1 MVGPRQ
7 CGKTTLARVVAEALG
22 ASFYDL
28 EDPADQLVLADP
40 VAAFGAFGG
49 ALVVLDEAQR
59 MPELFPILR
68 VLIDKDRRP
77 GRFLLLGSATPDLRR
92 QSAESLAGRLVTLE
106 LTPLLATELP
116 TDKIPRDTFWLRG
129 GLPPSLLA
137 SSGGA
142 SMRWRR
148 QYVQDITSR
157 DLRLIGFDLPP
168 TRMNRFLQMLSHT
181 HGHLWNASHLA
192 RSLEI
197 GATTASRYLDAIQQT
212 FLVRRLA
219 PYAANLGKRLVR
231 TPKVYIRDT
240 GILHCLLAVN
250 DKRQL
255 LGHPVCG
262 YSWEGMALEQLA
274 AVAPDGWEPTF
285 WRTSAGAEID
295 ALFLRAGRPLVAVE
309 MKSNAT
315 LPKPARGFHQGCNDL
330 GISERWVVYPGDRV
344 LTLANGVT
352 AFPLLEAV
360 NRMKELGDRG

>member
-1 MVGPRQ
+1 MI
-7 CGKTTLARVVAEALG
+7 AEASD

-28 EDPADQLVLADP
+28 EDPADQLVVSDP
-40 VAAFGAFGG
+40 ISAFGEPGIG
-49 ALVVLDEAQR
+49 LVVLDEVQR
-59 MPELFPILR
+59 LPELFPVLR

-106 LTPLLATELP
+106 LTPLLATEMQGTNVSADRL
-116 TDKIPRDTFWLRG
+116 WLRG

-137 SSGGA
+137 SNVAA

-168 TRMNRFLQMLSHT
+168 ARMYRFLQMLAHT
-181 HGHLWNASHLA
+181 HGQLWNASHLA

-197 GATTASRYLDAIQQT
+197 GAATAGRYLDAIQQT

-219 PYAANLGKRLVR
+219 PYAVNLGKRLVR
-231 TPKVYIRDT
+231 SPKVYIRDT
-240 GILHCLLAVN
+240 GILHCLLALA

-262 YSWEGMALEQLA
+262 YSWESMVLEQLA
-274 AVAPDGWEPTF
+274 AVVPPGWEPAF
-285 WRTSAGAEID
+285 WRTSTGAEID
-295 ALFLRAGRPLVAVE
+295 VLFLRGGRPVIAIE
-309 MKSNAT
+309 MKSNVT
-315 LPKPARGFHQGCNDL
+315 RPEPARGFHRGCSDL
-330 GISERWVVYPGDRV
+330 DISERWLVYPGDRV
-344 LTLANGVT
+344 LTLSNDVT
-352 AFPLLEAV
+352 AYPLLEAI
-360 NRMKELGDRG
+360 NRMKEFGGSA